1 MSSSAFIVPSVAMKT
16 IATATIRNAIR
27 DRTVVW
33 LALMF
38 MAMVL
43 LSASLGWS
51 ATDTINQIYTKASLA
66 LQADGL
72 AVPPNPVN
80 ETSPLALLR
89 NMTTY
94 VSLLG
99 ALVAI
104 VLGHQIIIEDRKSG
118 VFPLLASRPISR
130 VTYALGKMIA
140 LVVMLTS
147 LLLIAAVTNAITL
160 LLLPALPPTTED
172 WIAFLLFYALSG
184 LFLMVFGWL
193 AMSTAS
199 LFRSETMGLLVPVTL
214 WLTLTFVLPQITSNI
229 NPMAALN
236 PVKAM
241 VPPPGGWFFALTGP
255 ALAPVSLTS
264 TYRDIAASLLGFAP
278 ADSAALGTA
287 AGLSS
292 LIIAN
297 FSLAAAAC
305 FGVLRLDPTRSQTD
319 E

>member
-1 MSSSAFIVPSVAMKT
+1 MSPGDSILSSVAMRT
-16 IATATIRNAIR
+16 IATATIRNAVR

-43 LSASLGWS
+43 LSAYLGWS
-51 ATDTINQIYTKASLA
+51 ATNTINQIYTKASLA
-66 LQADGL
+66 LQAEGL

-80 ETSPLALLR
+80 EASPLAMLR

-104 VLGHQIIIEDRKSG
+104 VLGHQMIIEDRKSG
-118 VFPLLASRPISR
+118 VFPLLASRPIGR

-147 LLLIAAVTNAITL
+147 LLLIAALTNAVTL
-160 LLLPALPPTTED
+160 SLLPAFPPTTED
-172 WIAFLLFYALSG
+172 WIAFLSFYALSG
-184 LFLMVFGWL
+184 LFLMVFGWI
-193 AMSTAS
+193 AMSSAS
-199 LFRSETMGLLVPVTL
+199 LFRSETMGLLVPVTI

-255 ALAPVSLTS
+255 ALAPISLTS
-264 TYRDIAASLLGFAP
+264 TYRDLAASILGFAP

-292 LIIAN
+292 LIVAN
-297 FSLAAAAC
+297 FLLAAAAS

>member
-1 MSSSAFIVPSVAMKT
+1 MTQREPMPPSVAIST
-16 IATATIRNAIR
+16 IARATISNAVR

-43 LSASLGWS
+43 LSAYLGWS
-51 ATDTINQIYTKASLA
+51 ATNTINQIYTKATIA

-72 AVPPNPVN
+72 AIPPNPVN
-80 ETSPLALLR
+80 ETSPLAMLR

-104 VLGHQIIIEDRKSG
+104 VLGHQIIVEDRKSG

-130 VTYALGKMIA
+130 VAYALGKMLA
-140 LVVMLTS
+140 LVVMLTCI
-147 LLLIAAVTNAITL
+147 LLIAALTNAITL
-160 LLLPALPPTTED
+160 LILPALPPTTED
-172 WIAFLLFYALSG
+172 WIAFLSFYALSA
-184 LFLMVFGWL
+184 LLLTVFGWI
-193 AMSTAS
+193 AMSSAS
-199 LFRSETMGLLVPVTL
+199 LFRSETMGLLVPVTV

-255 ALAPVSLTS
+255 ALAPVSLIS
-264 TYRDIAASLLGFAP
+264 TYRDLAASILGFAP
-278 ADSAALGTA
+278 ADSAALGTV

-292 LIIAN
+292 LFVAN
-297 FSLAAAAC
+297 ILLAAAAC